1 MNDPIMDTNYD
12 VIIVGAG
19 LSGINAAYRLQS
31 QFPDL
36 RYAILEARENLGGTW
51 DFFKYPGIRSDSPL
65 LTYGYSWH
73 HWNKDHLL
81 GEGSEILQY
90 MDDAATEHNI
100 KEKILF
106 KHRLFGAEWSSLNQS
121 WSLNVHRDGGT
132 KTFSARF
139 LVLGTG
145 YYNYEQALEAN
156 IPGIEKFQGQ
166 VIHPQFWPESLDY
179 ANKKIVVIGSGA
191 TAITLIPKLAAKA
204 EVTMLQRS
212 PSYVMSIQNKAK
224 KTWLHYILPDSMR
237 YKFER
242 MRSLFITRL
251 FVLLCRAYP
260 DFSIW
265 LIKKGVTKL
274 LPENIPYDPHFKPS
288 YIPWEQRFCVC
299 PDGDFFDSLR
309 SGRANIKTDTI
320 KSITSDGIELNS
332 GDKLDADII
341 VTATGLSMLFA
352 GGTSFVIDRV
362 PYVASE
368 KFAWRGMMLQD
379 LPNAAYL
386 FGYTNASW
394 TPGVDAT
401 SVFFCRLLKEM
412 KRLGMAVAV
421 PRLGL
426 KDAQDI
432 KPRKMFGLTSTYV
445 AKAEGILPKAG
456 DRAPWLPR
464 ESYFQDWKFA
474 KSGSLE
480 GLELVSEKA

>member
-1 MNDPIMDTNYD
+1 MDTNYD

-73 HWNKDHLL
+73 PWNKDHLL

-90 MDDAATEHNI
+90 IDDAATEQNI

-106 KHRLFGAEWSSLNQS
+106 QHRLFGAEWSSLDQS
-121 WSLNVHRDGGT
+121 WSLNVHREGET

-145 YYNYEQALEAN
+145 YYNYEQALETN
-156 IPGIEKFQGQ
+156 IPGIENFQGQ
-166 VIHPQFWPESLDY
+166 VIHPQFWPENLDY
-179 ANKKIVVIGSGA
+179 SNKKIIVIGSGA
-191 TAITLIPKLAAKA
+191 TAITLLPKLAANA
-204 EVTMLQRS
+204 DVTMLQRS
-212 PSYVMSIQNKAK
+212 PSYIMPIQNKAK
-224 KTWLHYILPDSMR
+224 DSWLRYILSDSLR

-242 MRSLFITRL
+242 MRSLLITRA

-260 DFSIW
+260 DFSKW
-265 LIKKGVTKL
+265 LIKKGVSKL

-299 PDGDFFDSLR
+299 PDGDFFDCLR
-309 SGRANIKTDTI
+309 NGRANIKTDTI
-320 KSITSDGIELNS
+320 KSVREHGIELNS
-332 GDKLDADII
+332 GDRLDADII

-352 GGTSFVIDRV
+352 GGTSFVVDGV
-362 PYVASE
+362 PFVASE
-368 KFAWRGMMLQD
+368 KFTWRGMMLQD

-401 SVFFCRLLKEM
+401 SVFVCRLLKEM
-412 KRLGMAVAV
+412 KRLGMGTAV

-445 AKAEGILPKAG
+445 ARAKNILPKAG

-474 KSGSLE
+474 KSGDLE